1 MLANALAL
9 TTMERSFNLL
19 VVFHIR
25 NIAYL
30 LNFRALASSHGLDE
44 APVVLLL
51 GPDHLGWWV
60 AESMVGFLMA
70 SLPYLPNFNSLALPH
85 GLEETPVVHQP
96 GPDHLGED
104 G

>member
-1 MLANALAL
+1 MLANPLAL

-19 VVFHIR
+19 VVFHIG

-51 GPDHLGWWV
+51 GPDHLGEGGRVNCWL
-60 AESMVGFLMA
+60 SHGHF
-70 SLPYLPNFNSLALPH
+70 ALPTQFQ
-85 GLEETPVVHQP
+85 LSSTSPLP
-96 GPDHLGED
+96 RKDTCGPPTWP
-104 G
+104 